1 MDRADL
7 ATVRTRLE
15 MAGRLVQS
23 CADAV
28 ATWRPAHLGEEIAR
42 RDIEMVA
49 RGLISWALELGAT
62 LVSMRLYLRPRNC
75 PHCGWERAPRSVER
89 CPRCNG
95 PREVRDE
102 RDPRADPSL
111 AS

>member
-1 MDRADL
+1 MDRPDL

-15 MAGRLVQS
+15 MVGRLIQS
-23 CADAV
+23 CRDLLAG
-28 ATWRPAHLGEEIAR
+28 WKPKHLGEEIAR
-42 RDIEMVA
+42 RDIEAAARVVLMGVA
-49 RGLISWALELGAT
+49 DYCGELGA
-62 LVSMRLYLRPRNC
+62 SRLLLRASDC
-75 PHCGWERAPRSVER
+75 PHCAWPIAPRSVER

-102 RDPRADPSL
+102 ARVGDYRD